1 MRTATLSLML
11 LAASAFGQDGNA
23 HFEVASVRPAAPQAG
38 ITARLF
44 RQDGA
49 PGTGHISYTNIAL
62 KDLVIKAYGLDYWYY
77 QLSEPDWLEQVK
89 FDVVVKL
96 DPTSTPK
103 QLEVML
109 QNLLAERFGMVVHH
123 ETRQLPV
130 YELVVAKGGPKLK
143 ESTDSAAPLP
153 APTPVPP
160 ALPGPPTPVF
170 PVLKYTTDKDGLRQ
184 LAPGSAGLVMMSLGG
199 AKARYS
205 ARQYA
210 ISQLVRVMQSTLR
223 HPVVDKTGLTG
234 KYDFNLDFTQDD
246 RTSAN
251 GPVTAAD
258 NQAEVGP
265 PDLLTALQ
273 QQLGL
278 KLEEKKGP
286 VDVLVVDRAEKTPT
300 EN

>member
-1 MRTATLSLML
+1 MRTATLSLTL
-11 LAASAFGQDGNA
+11 LAASAFGQDTNA
-23 HFEVASVRPAAPQAG
+23 HFEVASVRPAAPQSG

-49 PGTGHISYTNIAL
+49 PGTGHISYTNVAL

-96 DPTSTPK
+96 DPASTPK
-103 QLEVML
+103 QLEAML

-123 ETRQLPV
+123 ESRQLPM

-143 ESTDSAAPLP
+143 ESAESAAPAP
-153 APTPVPP
+153 APPPVSQ
-160 ALPGPPTPVF
+160 GPPTPVF
-170 PVLKYTTDKDGLRQ
+170 PVLKFNTDQDGLRQ
-184 LAPGSAGLVMMSLGG
+184 LAPGSGAALVMMSLGG

-205 ARQYA
+205 ARQQP
-210 ISQLVRVMQSTLR
+210 ISELVRVMQSTLR

-234 KYDFNLDFTQDD
+234 KYDFNLDFTQDGQ
-246 RTSAN
+246 TGAT
-251 GPVTAAD
+251 GPPPAAD
-258 NQAEVGP
+258 NPAELGP
-265 PDLLTALQ
+265 PDVFTAFQ

-286 VDVLVVDRAEKTPT
+286 VDVLVVDRVEKTPS